1 MSLDRDIRI
10 IDMEKFMATWSPR
23 NNFISDERGLVKA
36 DRREIFKREYWF
48 E

>member
-10 IDMEKFMATWSPR
+10 IDMEKFMATWSPL

-36 DRREIFKREYWF
+36 DRRELFKREY
-48 E
+48 